1 MAEPKLVVVHSFYNP
16 NDAYAAKSIL
26 EDSDIPAFL
35 LDSNTSTSTFGS
47 AIAIGGNRLAV
58 ADYDLKEAG
67 LIIEEFLK
75 LINDPSIE
83 TETIRCPR
91 CHSELVT
98 NKPVIII
105 KALLTFFITTLFL
118 FSSNPYYYCKRCKYK
133 WNENKRA

>member
-1 MAEPKLVVVHSFYNP
+1 MDQPKLVVVHSFYNP

-35 LDSNTSTSTFGS
+35 LDSNTSTSNFGS

-58 ADYDLKEAG
+58 ADRDIKEAE
-67 LIIEEFLK
+67 LIIQDFLK
-75 LINDPSIE
+75 LINDPSVEIE
-83 TETIRCPR
+83 KIRCPR
-91 CHSELVT
+91 CQSELVT
-98 NKPVIII
+98 NKPVTLI